1 MRTVIIAAVIAILAG
16 ILYQKVVK
24 ENMEVKEIVDQTKEI
39 VGGAANKVNEA
50 IGDESTRKEA
60 VDNALNNMEE
70 FSNTVSEKVKEEA
83 LKKGKYV
90 AESIIAENVNANQ
103 NITCDMAKSSVAKIA
118 GDEALTTKEEKFIDG
133 LYKTMLNTSDISK
146 EAALSTITLIY
157 CGEN

>member
-16 ILYQKVVK
+16 ILYQKIVK

-60 VDNALNNMEE
+60 VDNALNNVEE

-90 AESIIAENVNANQ
+90 AESIIAENINNKQ
-103 NITCDMAKSSVAKIA
+103 NITCDTAKSTVAKIA
-118 GDEALTTKEEKFIDG
+118 ADESLTTKEEKFIDG

-157 CGEN
+157 CGSN

>member
-1 MRTVIIAAVIAILAG
+1 M
-16 ILYQKVVK
+16 
-24 ENMEVKEIVDQTKEI
+24 
-39 VGGAANKVNEA
+39 NKVNEA

-157 CGEN
+157 CGNN